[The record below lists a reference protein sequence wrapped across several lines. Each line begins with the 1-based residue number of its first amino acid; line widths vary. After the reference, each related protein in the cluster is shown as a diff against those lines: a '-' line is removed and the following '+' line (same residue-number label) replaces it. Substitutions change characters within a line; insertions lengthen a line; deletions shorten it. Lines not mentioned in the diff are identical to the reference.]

1 MVTEVK
7 LAPMIDN
14 KADAGQDWFLCDGCL
29 SYHPPEYRAE
39 YHSNSEY
46 KKFCHF
52 ALAIIQGEEIPVSDT
67 PLPSISHA
75 QDIDGTAV
83 TLSSPTDSTTPT
95 DSTPVNVTRKTR
107 SLRKELPEE
116 EIRNSTDSGPVLAQ
130 RYNTTK
136 MTISRIR
143 RKVRQGQMVLI

>member
-52 ALAIIQGEEIPVSDT
+52 ALAIIQGEEIPVIDT
-67 PLPSISHA
+67 PLPSISHT
-75 QDIDGTAV
+75 QDIDETAV

-95 DSTPVNVTRKTR
+95 DSTPVNVTRQTR
-107 SLRKELPEE
+107 SLRKELPED
-116 EIRNSTDSGPVLAQ
+116 EIINSTENGEILAK
-130 RYNTTK
+130 RFGVTR

-143 RKVRQGQMVLI
+143 RGQRILI

>member
-1 MVTEVK
+1 MATEIK

-14 KADAGQDWFLCDGCL
+14 KADAPDNWFLCDGCL
-29 SYHPPEYRAE
+29 SYHPPDYRAE

-52 ALAIIQGEEIPVSDT
+52 ALAVIQGEEIPVSDT
-67 PLPSISHA
+67 PLQSISHA
-75 QDIDGTAV
+75 QDIDETGV

-95 DSTPVNVTRKTR
+95 DSTPVNVTRQTR

-116 EIRNSTDSGPVLAQ
+116 EIRNSTESGEILAKQ
-130 RYNTTK
+130 YGVTR

-143 RKVRQGQMVLI
+143 RGQRVLV

>member
-1 MVTEVK
+1 MAVEVK

-14 KADAGQDWFLCDGCL
+14 KADAGPDWFLCDGCL

-67 PLPSISHA
+67 PPEPISHT
-75 QDIDGTAV
+75 QDINEDSV
-83 TLSSPTDSTTPT
+83 TLTSPIETTCDNDSV
-95 DSTPVNVTRKTR
+95 PVNVTKKNR

-116 EIRNSTDSGPVLAQ
+116 EIRNSTESGEVLAI
-130 RYNTTK
+130 RYDTTR

>member
-1 MVTEVK
+1 MATEIK

-14 KADAGQDWFLCDGCL
+14 KADAGPDDFLCDGCL
-29 SYHPPEYRAE
+29 AYHPPEYRAK

-52 ALAIIQGEEIPVSDT
+52 ALAIIQGEEISVSDT
-67 PLPSISHA
+67 PLQSISHT
-75 QDIDGTAV
+75 QDIDETAV

-95 DSTPVNVTRKTR
+95 DSTPVNVTRQTR

-116 EIRNSTDSGPVLAQ
+116 EIINSTESGEILAK
-130 RYNTTK
+130 RFGVTR

-143 RKVRQGQMVLI
+143 RGQRVLI

>member
-1 MVTEVK
+1 MVTDIK

-14 KADAGQDWFLCDGCL
+14 KADAPDGWFLCDGCL
-29 SYHPPEYRAE
+29 AYHPPEYRAE

-52 ALAIIQGEEIPVSDT
+52 ALAVIQGEEIPVTDT
-67 PLPSISHA
+67 PPASISHA
-75 QDIDGTAV
+75 QDIDETAV

-95 DSTPVNVTRKTR
+95 DSTPVNVTKQQR
-107 SLRKELPEE
+107 SLRKELPED
-116 EIRNSTDSGPVLAQ
+116 EIINSTESGPVLAE
-130 RYNTTK
+130 RYHTTK

-143 RKVRQGQMVLI
+143 RGQRVLAL